1 LECAGFL
8 AGLGYETSLM
18 IRSRPLKYFDEDLA
32 ELVINQ
38 MATDEGVKVLRDCEP
53 ISIGRLPASSTDDDM
68 LKLTYKEINTGIVK
82 EATLNSILFAT
93 GNAIHSLC
101 HGDINDLTTPV

>member
-1 LECAGFL
+1 
-8 AGLGYETSLM
+8 
-18 IRSRPLKYFDEDLA
+18 
-32 ELVINQ
+32 

-82 EATLNSILFAT
+82 EVI
-93 GNAIHSLC
+93 
-101 HGDINDLTTPV
+101 